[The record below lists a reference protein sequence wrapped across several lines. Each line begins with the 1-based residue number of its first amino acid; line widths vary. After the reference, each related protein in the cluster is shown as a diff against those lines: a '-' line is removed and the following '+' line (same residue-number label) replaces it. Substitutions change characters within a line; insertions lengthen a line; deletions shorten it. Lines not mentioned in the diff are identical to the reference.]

1 MSLWLNWCQWI
12 LMKAKNALPLMVNV
26 IISYTF
32 KQCHKEKGKTFVHDL
47 WQWHFNV
54 TGNYKKNLEY
64 FFNSLISGFMEG
76 PLTFRGY
83 DMDYYRSLLNKTE
96 EEEKTDVPFK
106 ILNQELLPYNIIKK
120 YSQAKREERKE
131 KLREERE
138 NTKIWKD
145 KSDCIVNKG
154 FFF

>member
-1 MSLWLNWCQWI
+1 M
-12 LMKAKNALPLMVNV
+12 
-26 IISYTF
+26 
-32 KQCHKEKGKTFVHDL
+32 
-47 WQWHFNV
+47 
-54 TGNYKKNLEY
+54 
-64 FFNSLISGFMEG
+64 SGFMEG

-154 FFF
+154 FFFKFNTGVGFSSCWQNLLSDHNGILNPIITQSDELLKEVTGI

>member
-1 MSLWLNWCQWI
+1 
-12 LMKAKNALPLMVNV
+12 
-26 IISYTF
+26 
-32 KQCHKEKGKTFVHDL
+32 
-47 WQWHFNV
+47 
-54 TGNYKKNLEY
+54 
-64 FFNSLISGFMEG
+64 
-76 PLTFRGY
+76 
-83 DMDYYRSLLNKTE
+83 MDYYRSLLNKTE

-154 FFF
+154 FFFLNSILRLVFLHADRICYLHDHNGILNPIITQSDELLKEVTGI